1 MKKSQT
7 RLYQIRTQ
15 QGFELSKAPTIKSPI
30 RFNKERIQQDSN
42 KLRSDKVLSPLR
54 L

>member
-1 MKKSQT
+1 MKKSLA
-7 RLYQIRTQ
+7 RLHQIRTQ
-15 QGFELSKAPTIKSPI
+15 QGFELSKAPKIKSQI

-42 KLRSDKVLSPLR
+42 KLEPDKVLSPLR